1 MKNISLIVVLFV
13 FFGCNSKTSNFNINV
28 ELKNAP
34 TPLTI
39 YLDLLE
45 PGGANPKTVDTA
57 QLTAGNPINFSFKT
71 ALTKDETVFRI
82 RFDDGQFLLLVADQD
97 NIEIKADW
105 KKLISYQTNSSASN
119 TLKVLLDGF
128 NNKIKQIESL
138 SNNIKYLKTT
148 GATDSLLQVA
158 DSSLRIYI
166 AQTETYLLQYADSTN
181 SPSVAMYILG
191 PLLSNQLDQTRMDV
205 AMTNLSRRFGSHG
218 GVQQMVKAYFAG
230 QQAKMAN
237 ELVGKP
243 APEFSLPD
251 QNGNLVSL
259 RSLRGKFVLVDFW
272 ASWCGPC
279 REENPN
285 VVAAFNQFKDKNFTI
300 LGVSLD
306 REKDKWINAIQD
318 DQLTWMHVS
327 DLKFWESVVVP
338 MYAIE
343 GIPFNVLVDPQGIVV
358 AKNLRGEELQQ
369 KLSLMLQ

>member
-1 MKNISLIVVLFV
+1 MKNIYLIVLLFV
-13 FFGCNSKTSNFNINV
+13 FFGCNSKTSNFKVNV
-28 ELKNAP
+28 ELINAP

-45 PGGANPKTVDTA
+45 PGGADPKTVDTA
-57 QLTAGNPINFSFKT
+57 QLTPGNPSKFSFQT
-71 ALTKDETVFRI
+71 ALTKDETVFRV
-82 RFDDGQFLLLVADQD
+82 RFEDGQFLLLVADQEKID
-97 NIEIKADW
+97 IKADW
-105 KKLISYQTNSSASN
+105 KNLVSYQTNSSASN

-138 SNNIKYLKTT
+138 SNNIRYLKTT
-148 GATDSLLQVA
+148 GATDSVLQVA
-158 DSSLRIYI
+158 DSSLRVYI
-166 AQTETYLLQYADSTN
+166 AQTETYLLQYADTTN

-205 AMTNLSRRFGSHG
+205 AMTNLSRRFGSHS
-218 GVQQMVKAYFAG
+218 GVQQMVKTYFAN
-230 QQAKMAN
+230 QQSKMAK

-251 QNGNLVSL
+251 QNGNIISL
-259 RSLRGKFVLVDFW
+259 RSMRGKFVLVDFW

-306 REKDKWINAIQD
+306 RDKDEWMKAIQA
-318 DQLTWMHVS
+318 DQLNWTHVS

-343 GIPFNVLVDPQGIVV
+343 GIPFNVLVDPQGNVV

-369 KLSLMLQ
+369 KLAQLLQ